1 MRRCMVLSVW
11 LTLALGGVARA
22 QAPLADLLPDLIL
35 RDITLPHAN
44 TGLSH
49 EAHFSPIEADEADN
63 PAVGIVRN
71 FNKLMMVQLATFP
84 LASSAGGF
92 TYTFDSNLG
101 TFRRASSSFGPAF
114 AERSLTIGRRKF
126 NAGFSYQHTSYD
138 NFEGQ
143 NLGDRSIKIYLR
155 HTDCCRSGSGG
166 GSGTG
171 GGGGGGGTGAGS
183 GPVEQPNGTRLDPP
197 FEGDLIEAALAMTAK
212 TDTAAF
218 SFNYGLT
225 SRWDVGLVVPLV
237 HVDLNAEVQATII
250 RLATTS
256 DPLTHTFEVGNPN
269 ATQKMFGQS
278 GSATGLG
285 DLVLRTKYRVV
296 GGGNTGLAGA
306 LDLRLPTGDQDNLLG
321 SGGQAKIFL
330 VQSSGTDRI
339 MQHAN
344 VGYTASWGQVPN
356 AGLLALVG
364 GEEQM
369 PDEFNYAAGVEFV
382 VESRL
387 TVIGDILGRSLRDA
401 GRLDIAS
408 KPFVFEGR
416 TAPETALFD
425 EFEPRAGNLN
435 LTLGTVGVK
444 FNPVGNFLL
453 SANVLFPLGNTGL
466 RSKFSTVFG
475 LDYTF

>member
-1 MRRCMVLSVW
+1 MQRFLACVSLLW
-11 LTLALGGVARA
+11 LGTGVAYA
-22 QAPLADLLPDLIL
+22 QSPAPLADLLPDLIL
-35 RDITLPHAN
+35 RDITLPRAI
-44 TGLSH
+44 TAGLSH
-49 EAHFSPIEADEADN
+49 QAHFSPIEGEELDN

-71 FNKLMMVQLATFP
+71 FNKLMMVQLSTFP
-84 LASSAGGF
+84 LGSPAGGF
-92 TYTFDSNLG
+92 TYTFDQTLG

-114 AERSLTIGRRKF
+114 AERSITIGRNKF

-143 NLGDRSIKIYLR
+143 DLGDRSIKIYLR

-166 GSGTG
+166 GSGMGGGMG
-171 GGGGGGGTGAGS
+171 GGG

-197 FEGDLIEAALAMTAK
+197 FEGDVIEAALALTAT

-225 SRWDVGLVVPLV
+225 NRWDVGFVIPLV
-237 HVDLNAEVQATII
+237 HVDLNADVRATIV
-250 RLATTS
+250 RLATAS
-256 DPLTHTFEVGNPN
+256 DPLTHTFEAGNPN
-269 ATQKMFGQS
+269 ATQKSFSQRGT
-278 GSATGLG
+278 ANGLG
-285 DLVLRTKYRVV
+285 DVVMRTKYRVL

-330 VQSSGTDRI
+330 VQSSGTSRI

-344 VGYTASWGQVPN
+344 VGYTSSWGHVPN
-356 AGLLALVG
+356 AGLLSLIG
-364 GEEQM
+364 GEEAM

-387 TVIGDILGRSLRDA
+387 TVVGDILGRSLRDA
-401 GRLDIAS
+401 GRLEIAS
-408 KPFVFEGR
+408 KPFIFEGR
-416 TAPETALFD
+416 TAPETVRFD

-435 LTLGTVGVK
+435 LTLGTVGFK
-444 FNPVGNFLL
+444 FNPVGNFLV
-453 SANVLFPLGNTGL
+453 SANVLFPLSKTGL
-466 RSKFSTVFG
+466 RSRLSTVIG